1 MSTRTYFDEQ
11 NNCVRN
17 TKLPEV
23 NRAAFGAAK
32 PMPADFGVKPE
43 KDGGQVYIKGIDTE
57 YEVKWHPAAT
67 ATDTPK
73 MLGNKQLFIILLSD
87 RRIEAYFDT
96 PMEALD
102 YLQSKL
108 NATGRKKV
116 CTAVGRLAWVTADGR
131 ELTACTVTQTRTKH
145 YGVIGGNKQK

>member
-11 NNCVRN
+11 NSCSRN
-17 TKLPEV
+17 TTKQVP
-23 NRAAFGAAK
+23 NKAQFGTST
-32 PMPADFGVKPE
+32 PMPANYYARPE
-43 KDGGQVYIKGIDTE
+43 KDDGQVYIKSIDTE
-57 YEVKWHPAAT
+57 FEVKWHPAAT

-96 PMEALD
+96 PMEALE
-102 YLQSKL
+102 YLQRQL
-108 NATGRKKV
+108 NAVGRKKV

-131 ELTACTVTQTRTKH
+131 ELTACTVTQTRTKR
-145 YGVIGGNKQK
+145 YGVIYK